1 MGLYDV
7 RMKPEIEPQH
17 RSIEL
22 RLQGSS
28 LVLGQWDFEGSLF
41 RGFSGWGGVAQG
53 TAWLAQRLE
62 EVPDEPALVLAV
74 GECIVRGLPTAA
86 RATVMARAPSSG
98 LFASGQVGGEL
109 GPALAWHADFLA
121 LSGRCESGGVLRL
134 RSDRSVELSVR
145 PDLLPLETADVA
157 QRLQSDFGT
166 AAILCTGPLAEQGL
180 PFASLAAGVDPPSFV
195 GRGGLGAVLSALG
208 LKAIVIETPAKSAET
223 LPEALALTRA
233 LARSP
238 RAAARAIGG
247 TFELFG
253 AMAARGEATDRES
266 RAFYEEADARRVE
279 RKGCRGCPTPCGWI
293 FEEDDT
299 KRRQGGRFSANQALG
314 TALGLERFED
324 SLRLLARC
332 DRLGIDAREAGT
344 ILALLIEL
352 GEKGML
358 ADAPRRGDLDALD
371 NWLKRFLH
379 DTEHPAR
386 FGARALSRR
395 FGLVDASHQGQSL
408 RQDSNL
414 ATLLGQCVSGGGVDP
429 MRSLPFLTE
438 LGDRARMEALI
449 GLPLPLHAEDPR
461 ATAGKGR
468 IVVWSENLIQA
479 VDATGFCAFSTVGLL
494 ADGVLSLDEL
504 AQFILPAALAARPG
518 PDSPGERLLGLGAT
532 LVALRRQLD
541 TRLGGRASPPEF
553 ARERLSEAGMLPEY
567 ETLRGIAR
575 AVLAW
580 GELDIWPEERRRWI
594 ELGRGPSE
602 PGPTPLPLRR
612 EVQEGRVSLRTSGA
626 LAGILGREYV
636 HKALL
641 PMPLE
646 GLVHAV
652 CEHHP
657 RARRWLFVGG
667 DLLPGFWRGGA
678 RLERDVQV
686 EAGDV
691 LDVVLAISGG

>member
-1 MGLYDV
+1 
-7 RMKPEIEPQH
+7 
-17 RSIEL
+17 
-22 RLQGSS
+22 
-28 LVLGQWDFEGSLF
+28 
-41 RGFSGWGGVAQG
+41 
-53 TAWLAQRLE
+53 
-62 EVPDEPALVLAV
+62 
-74 GECIVRGLPTAA
+74 
-86 RATVMARAPSSG
+86 
-98 LFASGQVGGEL
+98 
-109 GPALAWHADFLA
+109 
-121 LSGRCESGGVLRL
+121 
-134 RSDRSVELSVR
+134 
-145 PDLLPLETADVA
+145 
-157 QRLQSDFGT
+157 
-166 AAILCTGPLAEQGL
+166 
-180 PFASLAAGVDPPSFV
+180 
-195 GRGGLGAVLSALG
+195 
-208 LKAIVIETPAKSAET
+208 
-223 LPEALALTRA
+223 
-233 LARSP
+233 
-238 RAAARAIGG
+238 
-247 TFELFG
+247 
-253 AMAARGEATDRES
+253 
-266 RAFYEEADARRVE
+266 
-279 RKGCRGCPTPCGWI
+279 
-293 FEEDDT
+293 
-299 KRRQGGRFSANQALG
+299 
-314 TALGLERFED
+314 
-324 SLRLLARC
+324 
-332 DRLGIDAREAGT
+332 
-344 ILALLIEL
+344 
-352 GEKGML
+352 
-358 ADAPRRGDLDALD
+358 
-371 NWLKRFLH
+371 
-379 DTEHPAR
+379 
-386 FGARALSRR
+386 
-395 FGLVDASHQGQSL
+395 
-408 RQDSNL
+408 
-414 ATLLGQCVSGGGVDP
+414 

-449 GLPLPLHAEDPR
+449 GLPLPLHAEDPG

-567 ETLRGIAR
+567 ETLRGTAR